1 MIGQMQT
8 SDDSNR
14 THPAFSR
21 VFAPGHLTF
30 GLIAPLEGYPDRMA
44 PTMQDHVDLARQ
56 ADIAGFAAIWLR
68 DVPLLDPEFGD
79 AGQMFDPQVD
89 ADHLGVVTRRI
100 CIGTAGVVLTLRD
113 PLMVAKQ
120 AATLDVLLQGRF
132 LLGLSTG
139 DRPSE
144 YPAFSREFDNR
155 AQRFREG
162 CEVLR
167 IATQQAF
174 PTYEFCHYGRLD
186 GTLDLLPKPWSTAM
200 PMLAVGRCG
209 QDMKW
214 LASNM
219 DGWLWHQSDFG
230 SLPNLI
236 EQWRSCSA
244 PGTFKPYGYATFFNL
259 EENPDAPLKVGRGI
273 STGRNAL
280 IDLWE
285 RQQAQGVS
293 HVALNLKPLRRPAKD
308 VLQELAEYVLPH
320 FPAQGANLV

>member
-56 ADIAGFAAIWLR
+56 ADIAGFSAIWLR

-79 AGQMFDPQVD
+79 AGQMFDPLVY
-89 ADHLGVVTRRI
+89 AAHLGVVTQRI

-155 AQRFREG
+155 AERFREG

-167 IATQQAF
+167 IAD
-174 PTYEFCHYGRLD
+174 PT
-186 GTLDLLPKPWSTAM
+186 
-200 PMLAVGRCG
+200 
-209 QDMKW
+209 
-214 LASNM
+214 
-219 DGWLWHQSDFG
+219 
-230 SLPNLI
+230 
-236 EQWRSCSA
+236 
-244 PGTFKPYGYATFFNL
+244 
-259 EENPDAPLKVGRGI
+259 
-273 STGRNAL
+273 
-280 IDLWE
+280 
-285 RQQAQGVS
+285 GVS
-293 HVALNLKPLRRPAKD
+293 HVR
-308 VLQELAEYVLPH
+308 VLPLWQARRH
-320 FPAQGANLV
+320 PGFASKALVYGNADACRWPLWSRHEVVGVEYGWMALAPE